1 MTEYYL
7 NNPEN
12 RHLETADFSNAEH
25 LLVCGDIHGE
35 FRTLVFTICSQC
47 KISNAVVIVAGD
59 CGLGFHYP
67 KYYENELRHCGQQL
81 RKHNVT
87 VVLLRGNHDDPAWF
101 TAQRKAADG
110 FLIIPDYTVVRCC
123 GHNVLCV
130 GGAISI
136 DRRVRK
142 NWQAA
147 DGHTYYWP
155 DEPPFYSPA
164 LLDELQQQQIPIDTV
179 VTHTAPSFCVP
190 TDKNGIE
197 SWLARDNAL
206 FIDCEMERTTIDK
219 IYERLLA
226 DKHPLRQWFYG
237 HFHLHNEATIDGIDF
252 TALDIMQI
260 RKVNTL

>member
-1 MTEYYL
+1 MTDYYH

-12 RHLETADFSNAEH
+12 RHLETADFPNAEH
-25 LLVCGDIHGE
+25 LFVCGDIHGE
-35 FRTLVFTICSQC
+35 FRSLVFKICSQC
-47 KISNAVVIVAGD
+47 QISNAIVIVAGD
-59 CGLGFHYP
+59 CGLGFHSP
-67 KYYENELRHCGQQL
+67 KYYENELKHCGQQL

-101 TAQRKAADG
+101 IEQRQAADG

-155 DEPPFYSPA
+155 DEPPFYSPV
-164 LLDELQQQQIPIDTV
+164 LLDELRQLQLPIDTV
-179 VTHTAPSFCVP
+179 VTHTAPSFCMP

-206 FIDCEMERTTIDK
+206 LLDCEMERNTIDK
-219 IYERLLA
+219 IYEHLHA

-237 HFHLHNEATIDGIDF
+237 HFHLHNEASIDGIDY
-252 TALDIMQI
+252 TALNIMQI
-260 RKVNTL
+260 RNVKTI